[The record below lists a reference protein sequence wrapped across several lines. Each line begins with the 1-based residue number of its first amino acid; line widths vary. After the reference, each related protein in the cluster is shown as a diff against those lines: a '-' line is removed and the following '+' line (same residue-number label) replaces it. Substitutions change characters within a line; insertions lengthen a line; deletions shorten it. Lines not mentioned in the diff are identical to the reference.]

1 MCVGF
6 ILVGFVLLCVE
17 KEKKGKKQ
25 NNRTSLTYPAAH
37 PPSPRPTNFAQPN

>member
-17 KEKKGKKQ
+17 KEKKGKK
-25 NNRTSLTYPAAH
+25 NKTTIPI
-37 PPSPRPTNFAQPN
+37 